1 MIRIALIG
9 CTGSIGRQTADIV
22 RRYPEKFSFSAL
34 ACGRDGAALEALCAE
49 FMPAAALCG
58 EGPFTPPA
66 GVTKLAKGEEAR
78 LFEDC
83 DVAFI
88 AAGGFA
94 GLRYTLL
101 AAEAGKKIALAC
113 KDCYRCSKTC

>member
-58 EGPFTPPA
+58 EGVNEPSPQQPCA
-66 GVTKLAKGEEAR
+66 GRVRSRRPRG
-78 LFEDC
+78 
-83 DVAFI
+83 
-88 AAGGFA
+88 
-94 GLRYTLL
+94 
-101 AAEAGKKIALAC
+101 
-113 KDCYRCSKTC
+113 